1 MKFQRFPFSWLFIS
15 DIGKE
20 PKIERAT
27 LSGDNLKSI
36 ISLPGGK
43 VTSLA
48 IDESAS
54 RLYWAEYSSGRIG
67 NSDFSGK
74 DIKYFSNWPGVVSI
88 AVVNVSINPLTIKKY
103 HDWGSVIVYHYHICR
118 RILK

>member
-36 ISLPGGK
+36 ISIPGGK
-43 VTSLA
+43 VTSLT

-54 RLYWAEYSSGRIG
+54 RLYWAEQSSGRIG

-74 DIKYFSNWPGVVSI
+74 DIKHFTASPGVVSI
-88 AVVNVSINPLTIKKY
+88 AVFKVSINPLTIKNY
-103 HDWGSVIVYHYHICR
+103 HDWGRLIVYHYHICR
-118 RILK
+118 RIFK